1 MTKNLFILLC
11 LLTLPALAD
20 IQSGLAVGEHA
31 PAHHPQHITGPDA
44 GTDVCPV

>member
-1 MTKNLFILLC
+1 MRILLMFLLLC
-11 LLTLPALAD
+11 LGAAAEN
-20 IQSGLAVGEHA
+20 SGPPVGTRL